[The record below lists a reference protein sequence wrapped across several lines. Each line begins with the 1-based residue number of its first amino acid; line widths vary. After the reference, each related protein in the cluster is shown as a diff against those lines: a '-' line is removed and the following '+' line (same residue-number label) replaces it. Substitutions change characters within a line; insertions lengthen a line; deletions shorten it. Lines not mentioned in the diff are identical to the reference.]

1 MHLVV
6 GASGAL
12 GQRVTHRLL
21 EAGEAVRVASRSPER
36 LEGRLEV
43 GREGRLP
50 GRLPGR
56 LEGPLKGPFTNAVPV
71 TGDLRDPATFPGML
85 EGARTVIVAAH
96 GLVPPSISNHP
107 GVVDGRGV
115 RALVD
120 AARQA
125 GVERFVFTSVAGAD
139 RGTTAFAR
147 VKHATER
154 HLAASGLR
162 HTILRPTLFMESHA
176 LVLMGEPLRSSGTVN
191 FLGRGETR
199 VNWIAADDVAAE
211 AVAAVLDPAAPSV
224 TLELGGPD
232 DMTRREALVLLEQ
245 ALGREARRK
254 HVPLPVV
261 KLMRGVLGV
270 VHPGMRYLLDM
281 VLAEEKAREAK
292 GAQDAQD
299 AQGAQGAQGAPNAQS
314 AAGAQDHSGGRD
326 APPEPGARR
335 FDRVGPTTL
344 TAVIAAWAAA

>member
-36 LEGRLEV
+36 LEGRLAV

-50 GRLPGR
+50 ERPN
-56 LEGPLKGPFTNAVPV
+56 GPFTDAVPV
-71 TGDLRDPATFPGML
+71 AGDLRDPATFPAML
-85 EGARTVIVAAH
+85 EGAHTVIVAAH
-96 GLVPPSISNHP
+96 GLVPPSVSNHP

-139 RGTTAFAR
+139 RGITAFAR

-162 HTILRPTLFMESHA
+162 YTILRPTLFMESHA

-254 HVPLPVV
+254 HVPLAMV

-281 VLAEEKAREAK
+281 VLAEEAAREAK
-292 GAQDAQD
+292 GAKGAQSAQDHPGAQD
-299 AQGAQGAQGAPNAQS
+299 AHPETGAQ
-314 AAGAQDHSGGRD
+314 
-326 APPEPGARR
+326 R
-335 FDRVGPTTL
+335 FDRVGPTPL
-344 TAVIAAWAAA
+344 TAVIEAWAAA

>member
-36 LEGRLEV
+36 LEGRLPV
-43 GREGRLP
+43 GREGRLE
-50 GRLPGR
+50 GRP
-56 LEGPLKGPFTNAVPV
+56 KGPFTDAVPV
-71 TGDLRDPATFPGML
+71 AGDLRDPATFPGML

-96 GLVPPSISNHP
+96 GLVPPSVSNHP

-120 AARQA
+120 AAREA

-162 HTILRPTLFMESHA
+162 YTILRPTLFMESHA
-176 LVLMGEPLRSSGTVN
+176 LAVMGEPLRSSGTVN

-254 HVPLPVV
+254 HIPLPMV

-281 VLAEEKAREAK
+281 VLAEEAAREAK
-292 GAQDAQD
+292 GS
-299 AQGAQGAQGAPNAQS
+299 P
-314 AAGAQDHSGGRD
+314 GAQDHPGGRD
-326 APPEPGARR
+326 APPEPGASR
-335 FDRVGPTTL
+335 FDRVGPTPL

>member
-36 LEGRLEV
+36 LKGRLPV
-43 GREGRLP
+43 GRE

-120 AARQA
+120 AARDA
-125 GVERFVFTSVAGAD
+125 GVERFVLTSVAGAD

-176 LVLMGEPLRSSGTVN
+176 LALMGEPLRSSGTVN

-232 DMTRREALVLLEQ
+232 DLTRREALVLLEQ

-254 HVPLPVV
+254 HVPLPMV

-281 VLAEEKAREAK
+281 VLAEEAAREA
-292 GAQDAQD
+292 
-299 AQGAQGAQGAPNAQS
+299 QGSQGSQAPP
-314 AAGAQDHSGGRD
+314 GAQDHPGARD

-335 FDRVGPTTL
+335 FDRVGPTPL
-344 TAVIAAWAAA
+344 TAVIEAWAAA

>member
-1 MHLVV
+1 MHLVI

-21 EAGEAVRVASRSPER
+21 DAGEAVRVASRSPER
-36 LEGRLEV
+36 LKGRFE
-43 GREGRLP
+43 
-50 GRLPGR
+50 
-56 LEGPLKGPFTNAVPV
+56 NAVPV
-71 TGDLRDPATFPGML
+71 AGNLRDPATFPAML

-96 GLVPPSISNHP
+96 GLVPPSVSNHP
-107 GVVDGRGV
+107 GAVDGQGV

-120 AARQA
+120 AAREA

-139 RGTTAFAR
+139 RGATAFAR
-147 VKHATER
+147 VKHTTER

-162 HTILRPTLFMESHA
+162 YTILRPTHFMESHA
-176 LVLMGEPLRSSGTVN
+176 LAVMGEPLRSSGTVN

-232 DMTRREALVLLEQ
+232 DLTRREVLVLLEQ

-254 HVPLPVV
+254 HIPLPMV

-281 VLAEEKAREAK
+281 VLAEEAARDV
-292 GAQDAQD
+292 QPD
-299 AQGAQGAQGAPNAQS
+299 
-314 AAGAQDHSGGRD
+314 
-326 APPEPGARR
+326 PEGRR
-335 FDRVGPTTL
+335 FDRTGPTSL
-344 TAVIAAWAAA
+344 TTVIEAWTAA